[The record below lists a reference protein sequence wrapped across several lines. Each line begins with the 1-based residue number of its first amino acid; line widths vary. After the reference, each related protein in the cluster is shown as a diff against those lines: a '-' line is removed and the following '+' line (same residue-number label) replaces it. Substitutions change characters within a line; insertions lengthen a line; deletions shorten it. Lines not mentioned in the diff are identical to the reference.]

1 MKWMKLIDINSGFNI
16 FTQNQSTMNTPKR
29 LFDFIYYQ
37 LEHYPLEPMMTSKIG
52 TEWVSISTQEF
63 VDQMN
68 RVSRGLLALGVKPGD
83 RVALITN
90 SNRHEWDIIDHAI
103 MQIGAVDVPVYPTMT
118 PDDCEYILNH
128 CEAAYCFVSNEE
140 LFKKISGIKSKCGA
154 LKEIYVFD
162 KVEGAAHWTALF
174 GLGESVAASEVEKLS
189 TAVGENDLATIIY
202 TSGTTG
208 LPKGVMLSHRN
219 VASNA
224 IDCEERLPLL
234 EKGKSRC
241 LSFLPISHIYE
252 RMLHYMYIANGIHMY
267 LSGMETI
274 KDDLAV
280 ARPNIFTGVP
290 RLFEKF
296 YDGIYLKG
304 MANTG
309 IKKKLF
315 SWAHNLALRWEP
327 DGANGGWYE
336 LQLGIAR
343 KLVFSKVKAAL
354 GLTEIQAVASGSAAL
369 QARLARFFNGAGIP
383 VLEGYGLTETSPV
396 ITVNTLRKPHMLRI
410 GSVGKVISDV
420 EVRIAEDGEIIC
432 KGPNVMLGYYRDPE
446 KTAEILKDGWF
457 YTGDIGEIKDGF
469 LRITDR
475 KKELFKTSG
484 GKYVAPQVVENAMK
498 ESIYIEQIIVIG
510 DGEKF
515 PAALIVPEFVA
526 LKEWASRNGVEM
538 DTAMGWLKDP
548 RISQM
553 IESEINRVNQ
563 RFGGWEQVKAFR
575 LLPRAFTIDAGEIT
589 PTLKLKRK
597 QICANWQM
605 EIDSIYHN

>member
-1 MKWMKLIDINSGFNI
+1 
-16 FTQNQSTMNTPKR
+16 MNTPKR

-37 LEHYPLEPMMTSKIG
+37 LQHYPLDPMMTSKVG
-52 TEWVSISTQEF
+52 NAWVNISTREF

-90 SNRHEWDIIDHAI
+90 SNRHEWDIVDHGV
-103 MQIGAVDVPVYPTMT
+103 MQIGAVDVPIYPTMT
-118 PDDCEYILNH
+118 ADDCEYILNH
-128 CEAAYCFVSNEE
+128 SEAKFCFVSNEE
-140 LFKKISGIKSKCGA
+140 LFKKISGIKSKCA
-154 LKEIYVFD
+154 SLQEIYVFD
-162 KVEGAAHWTALF
+162 KVEGALHWSSLF
-174 GLGESVAASEVEKLS
+174 ELGETVAAVEVEKLS
-189 TAVGENDLATIIY
+189 AAVHENDLATIIY

-296 YDGIYLKG
+296 YDGIYQKG

-315 SWAHNLALRWEP
+315 SWAHDLALRWEP
-327 DGANGGWYE
+327 DGANGAWYE
-336 LQLGIAR
+336 MQLGIAR

-396 ITVNTLRKPHMLRI
+396 ISVNTLRKPNMLRT

-420 EVRIAEDGEIIC
+420 EVRIAEDGEILC

-446 KTAEILKDGWF
+446 KTAEVLKDGWF
-457 YTGDIGEIKDGF
+457 YTGDIGEINDGF

-484 GKYVAPQVVENAMK
+484 GKYVAPQVIENAMK
-498 ESIYIEQIIVIG
+498 ESVYIEQIIVIG

-526 LKEWASRNGVEM
+526 LKEWAARNGVETDAEM
-538 DTAMGWLKDP
+538 NWLKDQ
-548 RISQM
+548 RLIKM
-553 IESEINRVNQ
+553 LEGEINRVNQ
-563 RFGGWEQVKAFR
+563 RFGGWEQIKAFR

-597 QICANWQM
+597 QICANWKA
-605 EIDSIYHN
+605 EIETIYKS

>member
-1 MKWMKLIDINSGFNI
+1 MLQYFYPKAITMK
-16 FTQNQSTMNTPKR
+16 TPKR
-29 LFDFIYYQ
+29 LFDFVHYQ
-37 LEHYPLEPMMTSKIG
+37 LEQYPLDVMMTSKIG
-52 TEWVSISTQEF
+52 KNWVSISTQEF
-63 VDQMN
+63 IDQMN
-68 RVSRGLLALGVKPGD
+68 RASLGLISLGIQPGD
-83 RVALITN
+83 RVALITHA
-90 SNRHEWDIIDHAI
+90 NRHEWDIMDNGI
-103 MQIGAVDVPVYPTMT
+103 MQIGAVDVPIYPTMT
-118 PDDCEYILNH
+118 AEDCQYILNH
-128 CEAAYCFVSNEE
+128 SEARLCFVSNEE
-140 LFKKISGIKSKCGA
+140 LFRKISGIKANCPS
-154 LKEIYVFD
+154 LEEVYTFD
-162 KVEGAAHWTALF
+162 HVEGAKHWTSLF
-174 GLGESVAASEVEKLS
+174 EAGAGTPMSEVEQRSARVK
-189 TAVGENDLATIIY
+189 EDDLATIIY

-224 IDCEERLPLL
+224 INCEERLPLL
-234 EKGKSRC
+234 EKGKSQC

-274 KDDLAV
+274 KDDLAI

-296 YDGIYLKG
+296 YDGIYQKG

-309 IKKKLF
+309 VKKVLF
-315 SWAHNLALRWEP
+315 KWAHDLAMRWEP
-327 DGANGGWYE
+327 DGANGALYE
-336 LQLGIAR
+336 FQLGIAR

-354 GLTEIQAVASGSAAL
+354 GLSEISGVASGSAAL
-369 QARLARFFNGAGIP
+369 QSRLAKFFNGAGIP

-396 ITVNTLRKPHMLRI
+396 ISVNTLRKPHMLRT
-410 GSVGKVISDV
+410 GSVGKVIADV
-420 EVRIAEDGEIIC
+420 EVRLAEDGEILC

-446 KTAEILKDGWF
+446 KTAEVLKDGWF
-457 YTGDIGEIKDGF
+457 YTGDIGEIEDGF

-510 DGEKF
+510 DGMKF

-526 LKEWASRNGVEM
+526 LKEWAAKNGLQTDDDM
-538 DTAMGWLKDP
+538 KWLKNVTLT
-548 RISQM
+548 RM
-553 IESEINRVNQ
+553 MESEINRINA
-563 RFGGWEQVKAFR
+563 RFGNWEQVKAFR
-575 LLPRAFTIDAGEIT
+575 LLPRAFSIDAGEIT

-597 QICANWQM
+597 QISLNWKA
-605 EIDSIYHN
+605 EIDSIYNT

>member
-1 MKWMKLIDINSGFNI
+1 MK
-16 FTQNQSTMNTPKR
+16 TPKR
-29 LFDFIYYQ
+29 LFDFVHYQ
-37 LEHYPLEPMMTSKIG
+37 LEQYPLDVMMTSKIG
-52 TEWVSISTQEF
+52 KNWVSISTQEF
-63 VDQMN
+63 IDQMN
-68 RVSRGLLALGVKPGD
+68 RASLGLISLGIQPGD
-83 RVALITN
+83 RVALITHA
-90 SNRHEWDIIDHAI
+90 NRHEWDIMDNGI
-103 MQIGAVDVPVYPTMT
+103 MQIGAVDVPIYPTMT
-118 PDDCEYILNH
+118 AEDCQYILNH
-128 CEAAYCFVSNEE
+128 SEARLCFVSNEE
-140 LFKKISGIKSKCGA
+140 LFRKISGIKANCPS
-154 LKEIYVFD
+154 LEEVYTFD
-162 KVEGAAHWTALF
+162 HVEGAKHWTSLF
-174 GLGESVAASEVEKLS
+174 EAGAGTPMSEVEQRSARVKEDDLS
-189 TAVGENDLATIIY
+189 TIIY

-224 IDCEERLPLL
+224 INCEERLPLL
-234 EKGKSRC
+234 EKGKSQC

-274 KDDLAV
+274 KDDLAI

-296 YDGIYLKG
+296 YDGIYQKG

-309 IKKKLF
+309 VKKVLF
-315 SWAHNLALRWEP
+315 KWAHDLAMRWEP
-327 DGANGGWYE
+327 DGANGALYE
-336 LQLGIAR
+336 FQLGIAR

-354 GLTEIQAVASGSAAL
+354 GLSEISGVASGSAAL
-369 QARLARFFNGAGIP
+369 QSRLAKFFNGAGIP

-396 ITVNTLRKPHMLRI
+396 ISVNTLRKPHMLRT
-410 GSVGKVISDV
+410 GSVGKVIADV
-420 EVRIAEDGEIIC
+420 EVRLAEDGEILC

-446 KTAEILKDGWF
+446 KTAEVLKDGWF
-457 YTGDIGEIKDGF
+457 YTGDIGEIEDGF

-510 DGEKF
+510 DGMKF

-526 LKEWASRNGVEM
+526 LKEWAAKNGLQTDDDM
-538 DTAMGWLKDP
+538 KWLKNVTLT
-548 RISQM
+548 RM
-553 IESEINRVNQ
+553 MESEINRINA
-563 RFGGWEQVKAFR
+563 RFGNWEQVKAFR
-575 LLPRAFTIDAGEIT
+575 LLPRAFSIDAGEIT

-597 QICANWQM
+597 QISLNWKA
-605 EIDSIYHN
+605 EIDSIYNT